1 MERQRTPFLAPARA
15 TEGDGEAEDERRSP
29 ALDLLSARG
38 TRARALART
47 LARPRVPLVV
57 VVIVVIGA
65 SAVVQSSRGA
75 RARRSPSLPPSGTG
89 PATLDDAEDEDPN

>member
-47 LARPRVPLVV
+47 LA
-57 VVIVVIGA
+57 
-65 SAVVQSSRGA
+65 A
-75 RARRSPSLPPSGTG
+75 RTSFLRF
-89 PATLDDAEDEDPN
+89 